1 MHMYVTQGLHRGL
14 RLHPERVATIFG
26 ERRHTYRELASRVQ
40 RLAGSLQALG
50 LKANDRVALLA
61 LSSDRYLECMLAVHW
76 AGGVVCPLNN
86 RWSPSEIS
94 FSLQDCE
101 PSFLILDDPFLPL
114 LKEITLL
121 VPPKNIIHLGET
133 VTPTGL
139 SDYRK
144 LIEDGPSIPDS
155 LRHDDDLAFI
165 LYTGGTTGFPKGV
178 MHSHSGMVSAAA
190 SMCASQC
197 KTGPI
202 YLHSVPLFH
211 MAGIQ
216 LLLTHHLQS
225 GTHVFSSAF
234 VPESIL
240 NLIEREKVTDTML
253 VPTMLQM
260 LLDQQDR
267 TNADLSSLTQMY
279 YGAAPITSAL
289 LDRAIKNM
297 PNTEFIQGYGMTETA
312 ICVTLGGYYHTQ
324 EGLRHGKLRST
335 GQPTL
340 MSEIKIQDEG
350 RELPLGQVGEVLVR
364 CASTMLGYWKN
375 PQATAEVLQDGWVH
389 TGDIGYIDHDGF
401 VFIVDRK
408 KDMIIS
414 GGENIYSSEV
424 ESCLSRHPSVASC
437 VVIGIPHQLWGESV
451 HAIVVLHEGMDTS
464 SEAILQHCLESLTGY
479 KCPRSIEFRTA
490 LPLSSTGK
498 ILKTELR
505 EPYWRNQAI

>member
-14 RLHPERVATIFG
+14 RLYPERLATIFG

-40 RLAGSLQALG
+40 RLAGSFQALG

-86 RWSPSEIS
+86 RWSTSEIS

-101 PSFLILDDPFLPL
+101 PSLLILDDPFLPL
-114 LKEITLL
+114 LEEITLL
-121 VPPKNIIHLGET
+121 LPLQNIIHVGET
-133 VTPTGL
+133 VTPPGL
-139 SDYRK
+139 LDFRQ
-144 LIEDGPSIPDS
+144 LIEDGPSIQDS

-165 LYTGGTTGFPKGV
+165 LYTAGTTGFPKGV
-178 MHSHSGMVSAAA
+178 MHSHSSMVSAAA
-190 SMCASQC
+190 SMYANQC
-197 KTGPI
+197 KIGNV
-202 YLHSVPLFH
+202 YLHSVPMFH

-216 LLLTHHLQS
+216 LLMTHHMQS

-234 VPESIL
+234 VPELIL

-260 LLDQQDR
+260 LLVQQDT
-267 TNADLSSLTQMY
+267 TNADLSSLTQIY

-289 LDRAIKNM
+289 IDHAIRKL
-297 PNTEFIQGYGMTETA
+297 PQTAFIQGYGMTETA
-312 ICVTLGGYYHTQ
+312 ICATLSGYYHSR
-324 EGLRHGKLRST
+324 EGIRLGKLGST
-335 GQPTL
+335 GKSTPLCELKIQGEHGEQPT
-340 MSEIKIQDEG
+340 
-350 RELPLGQVGEVLVR
+350 GQVGEIWVR
-364 CASTMLGYWKN
+364 GASTMLGYWKN
-375 PQATAEVLQDGWVH
+375 PEATAEVFQDGWMH
-389 TGDIGYIDHDGF
+389 TGDMGYLDHDGF

-414 GGENIYSSEV
+414 GGENIYTSEV
-424 ESCLSRHPSVASC
+424 ENCLSRHPSVAYC
-437 VVIGIPHQLWGESV
+437 AVIGIPHPLWGESV
-451 HAIVVLHEGMDTS
+451 HAIVVQHAGMDTS
-464 SEAILQHCLESLTGY
+464 ADAILQHCLDSLTRF

-505 EPYWRNQAI
+505 KPYWSADER